1 MKDQNKDCS
10 LIILLGEVTSE
21 KERNKGVKSSH
32 PHLIVEVFL
41 CQRKQLFLIK
51 YINEQ
56 EFDFE
61 KEKVKKVI
69 RIEVQMETYVLLPLG
84 SSHHHRHQTRY
95 STRQSW
101 RHQSEIHIIIT
112 YS

>member
-61 KEKVKKVI
+61 KEKVKKSY
-69 RIEVQMETYVLLPLG
+69 E
-84 SSHHHRHQTRY
+84 
-95 STRQSW
+95 
-101 RHQSEIHIIIT
+101 
-112 YS
+112 